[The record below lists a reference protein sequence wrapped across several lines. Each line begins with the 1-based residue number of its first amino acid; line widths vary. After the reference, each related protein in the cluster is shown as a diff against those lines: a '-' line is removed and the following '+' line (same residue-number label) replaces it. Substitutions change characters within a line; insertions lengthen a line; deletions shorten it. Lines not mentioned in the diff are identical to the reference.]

1 MSEDPIDGERLQKL
15 LGGAGLAQLR
25 RRLRARYERGMSR
38 DEFIL
43 TNLGVQERRALAG
56 LLGRRTLAADS
67 MRLRRSEID
76 AALQHAGIASTLR
89 DALEFLDGP
98 VSDRRA
104 EQAARRQSWDAAFA
118 STQEPRLVALV
129 TDVAG
134 AALVKR
140 LSGSDAQRAQVLLAQ
155 AARVLARLPGRGVSR
170 AQLAADV
177 LGDSHGLDE
186 GRAVA
191 TLVLRACAAGTF
203 IGTQGT
209 KNSIDTAD
217 IEDAED
223 TVEIAETAGFQ
234 DAAGF
239 QNAPGRENVDES
251 ARERWARLGVTVNE
265 LALPALCLNLQGLSS
280 DLAHSPGEP
289 MHLSLRRLL
298 RRPPAWAAAGRDVF
312 VCENPNVVAIAAD
325 RLGPACAPLVCTDGM
340 PSAAQQTLL
349 TQLATAGA
357 RLRYHGDFDWA
368 GLVIGNFLVREF
380 GAEPW
385 RFAAADYLAA
395 AAEHGIALRAGKP
408 VIAQWDPELSAAMAA
423 RGVVVHEE
431 AVADVLMMDLA
442 AIVD

>member
-1 MSEDPIDGERLQKL
+1 MSADPIDGDPIDSEPIDSEPIDGERLQKL
-15 LGGAGLAQLR
+15 LGGAALSELR
-25 RRLRARYERGMSR
+25 RRLRARYERATSR

-43 TNLGVQERRALAG
+43 THLGVHERRALAG
-56 LLGRRTLAADS
+56 LLGRRTLAASS

-76 AALQHAGIASTLR
+76 AALRDAGVAPTLR

-98 VSDRRA
+98 VPDRRA
-104 EQAARRQSWDAAFA
+104 EQAARRQSWDAAFSA
-118 STQEPRLVALV
+118 TQEPRLVALV

-134 AALVKR
+134 AGLVKR
-140 LSGSDAQRAQVLLAQ
+140 LAGSDAQHAQTLLAQ

-191 TLVLRACAAGTF
+191 TLVLRACAAGR
-203 IGTQGT
+203 
-209 KNSIDTAD
+209 SIDTD
-217 IEDAED
+217 D
-223 TVEIAETAGFQ
+223 TDGAIETAGAAGLQ
-234 DAAGF
+234 DA
-239 QNAPGRENVDES
+239 DES
-251 ARERWARLGVTVNE
+251 PRERRARLGVTVNE
-265 LALPALCLNLQGLSS
+265 LALPALCLNLQGLCLNLQCLSG
-280 DLAHSPGEP
+280 DQAHPLGEP
-289 MHLSLRRLL
+289 LHLSLRRLL
-298 RRPPAWAAAGRDVF
+298 RQPPAWAAAGRDVF

-349 TQLATAGA
+349 AQLAAAGA
-357 RLRYHGDFDWA
+357 RLRYHGDFDWP

-395 AAEHGIALRAGKP
+395 TAEHGIALRAGKP
-408 VIAQWDPELSAAMAA
+408 VIAQWDPELTAAMAA

-431 AVADVLMMDLA
+431 AVADVLMMDLG
-442 AIVD
+442 AISAV